1 MIRKGVVNGIPPEYS
16 VEELLEAAE
25 SNVEIK
31 EITRIN
37 RRVRNQEDNSFYWVP
52 SRAIIVTFVGQTL
65 PPDMSFFKIKS
76 KVRPYIAK
84 LKQCYKCYRFGHV
97 SSSYRGKE
105 KCKMCGVYREEHGP
119 ECMNTVPRCANC
131 RGSHIPTSSEC
142 PLVIKNLEVLKI
154 MAQENVS

>member
-1 MIRKGVVNGIPPEYS
+1 MIRKGVINGIPPEYS

-37 RRVRNQEDNSFYWVP
+37 RRVRNQEDNSFYWVL

-84 LKQCYKCYRFGHV
+84 LK
-97 SSSYRGKE
+97 
-105 KCKMCGVYREEHGP
+105 
-119 ECMNTVPRCANC
+119 NNAINA
-131 RGSHIPTSSEC
+131 ID
-142 PLVIKNLEVLKI
+142 LV
-154 MAQENVS
+154 M